1 MISVTFVLID
11 HVMKKDQQC
20 QSGLKSKMHNGTLRN
35 TENYILSSDDCCFI
49 NGKHSFS
56 YHLSNPIVQISNSEL
71 NISLLFFF
79 VFFALLFTLV
89 Q

>member
-35 TENYILSSDDCCFI
+35 SENHILSFDDCCFI
-49 NGKHSFS
+49 NCKYSFLS
-56 YHLSNPIVQISNSEL
+56 HISNPIVQISNSEL
-71 NISLLFFF
+71 NISLLFFS